1 MAGTNPEM
9 DQAMIQQVAARQL
22 GAAPEPQAPPPPS
35 ADPKQDNPPSE
46 AEKMQAAGGPETEG
60 DKAREEA
67 FIEVDLGDGRREV
80 MSASQ
85 IAGMTARYKDLNH
98 KNATKYKP
106 LEPAINMLETMMA
119 NAHASGQEVGGDDVA
134 QFLQA
139 AIQAYTSNPQMGGQQ
154 DPTPDR
160 PDAQPGE
167 GFDEDIES
175 EIAQWESE
183 NAVSLPPMYRNGMKL
198 IRQLQGEN
206 EQMKQMMSGF
216 LQQAQGVNQEAMQA
230 VQGSQQQQADVYRQR
245 AANNLNQAQ
254 SALQLPDDAEDD
266 FFDFAY
272 GRGYTVEDFIDS
284 DLTMKVMQDFAN
296 NRSTPEMER
305 LRSLNQRRQ
314 AFTGAASATPS
325 AGSAPTGDVNQQF
338 MDNLTNLAMQKRGMR

>member
-9 DQAMIQQVAARQL
+9 DQAMIQQVAAQQL
-22 GAAPEPQAPPPPS
+22 GAPAPQAPPSPS
-35 ADPKQDNPPSE
+35 SDPKQDNPPSE
-46 AEKMQAAGGPETEG
+46 AEKMQEAGGPETEG

-67 FIEVDLGDGRREV
+67 FIEVELGDGRKEV

-85 IAGMTARYKDLNH
+85 IAGMASRYKDLNH

-106 LEPAINMLETMMA
+106 LEPAIGVLEQIME
-119 NAHASGQEVGGDDVA
+119 NAAQAGNQVGGDDMA

-139 AIQAYTSNPQMGGQQ
+139 AITAYTSNPQMGGQQ

-160 PDAQPGE
+160 PDSRGRDA
-167 GFDEDIES
+167 DESIEN
-175 EIAQWESE
+175 EIAQWEAD
-183 NAVSLPPMYRNGMKL
+183 NAVSLPPMYRQGMSL
-198 IRQLQGEN
+198 IRQLQAEN
-206 EQMKQMMSGF
+206 NEMKEMMSGF

-230 VQGSQQQQADVYRQR
+230 VQGSQEQAADVYRQR

-254 SALQLPDDAEDD
+254 AALQLPDDAEDD

-314 AFTGAASATPS
+314 AFTGAANATPS
-325 AGSAPTGDVNQQF
+325 AGAAPAGSPDQAF
-338 MDNLTNLAMQKRGMR
+338 MDNLTQMAMQKRGIR